1 MHAQYLQHM
10 QTGPLGGQ
18 EILRED
24 DDRMRR
30 HNERV
35 FKTMTEEE
43 LALEVRRALSAVW
56 TVAAMRCVFV
66 APRQVACRC

>member
-1 MHAQYLQHM
+1 MQSQYLQHM

-18 EILRED
+18 EALRED
-24 DDRMRR
+24 DDRRRR

-43 LALEVRRALSAVW
+43 LALEVRHRAGGVD
-56 TVAAMRCVFV
+56 AALL
-66 APRQVACRC
+66 AA